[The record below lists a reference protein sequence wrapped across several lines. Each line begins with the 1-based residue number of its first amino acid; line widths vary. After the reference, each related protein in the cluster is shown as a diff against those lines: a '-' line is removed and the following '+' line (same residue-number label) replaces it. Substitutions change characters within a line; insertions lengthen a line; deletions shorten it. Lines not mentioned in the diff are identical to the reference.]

1 MVYNPNQEGI
11 DDVRIET
18 GNILPEDYP
27 DTQIAKKLSSAYS
40 VIHLAARRKLDNPFL
55 LTDVEYQYSRE
66 LEVKIAARDALK
78 AYGPEFDTKIK
89 ELDAEIKD
97 SLQFLQ
103 DNLQSVG
110 GTEGGGAGGG
120 GFVYTPPAQTYPK
133 NSNAPIYRS
142 IKGGASSS
150 TVHPWTLE

>member
-1 MVYNPNQEGI
+1 MYNPGQEGI
-11 DDVRIET
+11 DDVRILT
-18 GNILPEDYP
+18 GNILPDDYP

-40 VIHLAARRKLDNPFL
+40 VIQLAARRRLDDPFL
-55 LTDVEYQYSRE
+55 ITDTEYEYSRE
-66 LEVKIAARDALK
+66 LQLKIAARDALK

-97 SLQFLQ
+97 SLTFLV
-103 DNLQSVG
+103 DNLQSIG
-110 GTEGGGAGGG
+110 GSEGGGTGGGG

-133 NSNAPIYRS
+133 NPDAPIYRS
-142 IKGGASSS
+142 IRGGAASS